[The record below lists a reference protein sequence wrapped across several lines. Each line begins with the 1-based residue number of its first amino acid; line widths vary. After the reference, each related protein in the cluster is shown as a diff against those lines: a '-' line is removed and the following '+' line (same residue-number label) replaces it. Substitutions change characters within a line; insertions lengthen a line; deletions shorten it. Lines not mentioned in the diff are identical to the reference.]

1 MVEDFTAARRPRRGR
16 QERGGLVAGEARG
29 RAMQALGLGVLTGV
43 LAATVAVS
51 LAFALTDRAAPL
63 DGRASLVGVLE
74 EIDNG

>member
-1 MVEDFTAARRPRRGR
+1 
-16 QERGGLVAGEARG
+16 
-29 RAMQALGLGVLTGV
+29 MQALGLGVLTGV